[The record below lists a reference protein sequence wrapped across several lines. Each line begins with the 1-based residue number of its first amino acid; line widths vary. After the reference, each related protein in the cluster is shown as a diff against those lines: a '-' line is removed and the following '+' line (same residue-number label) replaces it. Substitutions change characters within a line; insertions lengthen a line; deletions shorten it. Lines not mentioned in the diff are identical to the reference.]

1 MERAEQE
8 IEDRE
13 VRGRQEGVIGLGWSD
28 HSQGLTFTLKCPSI
42 FLYFFVLFLPLPSTI
57 PSLRIVLIWLTAG
70 AGSERQFSVG

>member
-28 HSQGLTFTLKCPSI
+28 HS
-42 FLYFFVLFLPLPSTI
+42 
-57 PSLRIVLIWLTAG
+57 
-70 AGSERQFSVG
+70 